1 MKYLKLYE
9 KYNEDSDP
17 RFSRHSMVSSNV
29 SFQLEEILDEI
40 LPPMCSSGIQISA
53 LKDDSKIR
61 KDNPDAICLSIRNVY
76 KSNLILIKRSEDH
89 WELIED
95 FNFKEVKVF
104 PTLKDVANY
113 IGELSYREFNHL
125 RPIKL

>member
-1 MKYLKLYE
+1 M
-9 KYNEDSDP
+9 
-17 RFSRHSMVSSNV
+17 
-29 SFQLEEILDEI
+29 
-40 LPPMCSSGIQISA
+40 
-53 LKDDSKIR
+53 
-61 KDNPDAICLSIRNVY
+61 
-76 KSNLILIKRSEDH
+76 ILIKRSEDH

-125 RPIKL
+125 RPIKFNWKIKENKSVWENLPI